1 MSPHPG
7 RRPSGPRK
15 RVRAY
20 EGAAATANSGVE
32 GWDSS
37 FDTGSRGFLVSRFA
51 TANLSR
57 CSLQHGKTLRLDLMP
72 SYFTSERFGRPQ
84 FLAFLLLLAFLFQA
98 IWLVH
103 QELRAEPLPES
114 DEALRIEQGWNQWH
128 GRGIAAAPLLNAAE
142 NGMQPELMNEVGGFD
157 TQRSP
162 LLYLVSAAPLLAWP
176 HDLTPDSARYWRW
189 LPRLPFLACGAFL
202 GASLWYVARRLCG
215 NAGGFVAL
223 TFYCFSPSL
232 IQASAAWHSEP
243 EIAAAW
249 GAFGTI
255 FTAIA
260 VAHTLYAP
268 REVVL
273 WNWRRIVLLGVA
285 LALAVGSQF
294 SLIVVIPIA
303 LAFMLYLAPTRRIAA
318 GMIWAAA
325 CALSFLLLCA
335 SYLFHW
341 KMFWSE
347 MAHADFLALAWR
359 SFAMAGAYR
368 RVFAQLGQSNP
379 ALVVAIPVALMVYLL
394 WPRTR
399 YFGNTAPLL
408 VAVILFVMAIGA
420 PHYPGLGF
428 QLVALP
434 FLLVFV
440 AGVSADLLETPYR
453 NLVLACLWGLLT
465 ANAIW
470 NLAELA
476 RA

>member
-1 MSPHPG
+1 MG
-7 RRPSGPRK
+7 R
-15 RVRAY
+15 
-20 EGAAATANSGVE
+20 
-32 GWDSS
+32 
-37 FDTGSRGFLVSRFA
+37 F
-51 TANLSR
+51 
-57 CSLQHGKTLRLDLMP
+57 
-72 SYFTSERFGRPQ
+72 FTRERFGRPQ
-84 FLAFLLLLAFLFQA
+84 ILAGLLLLVFLGQCA
-98 IWLVH
+98 WLVH
-103 QELRAEPLPES
+103 RSAGLTPGEESRISEGLRRSNEGRNKHASSLLQETETGVS
-114 DEALRIEQGWNQWH
+114 DSNHSSLWYLVAS
-128 GRGIAAAPLLNAAE
+128 APLLLWPE
-142 NGMQPELMNEVGGFD
+142 GMRLHSDHSLVWLARAPY
-157 TQRSP
+157 
-162 LLYLVSAAPLLAWP
+162 LLFGIL
-176 HDLTPDSARYWRW
+176 
-189 LPRLPFLACGAFL
+189 L
-202 GASLWYVARRLCG
+202 GASLWYVARRLYG
-215 NAGGFVAL
+215 NAGGYVAL
-223 TFYCFSPSL
+223 GLYCFSPAILRS
-232 IQASAAWHSEP
+232 SAVWFAEP
-243 EIAAAW
+243 EVGAAW

-273 WNWRRIVLLGVA
+273 WNWRRIVLLGVS
-285 LALAVGSQF
+285 LALTIGSQF

-318 GMIWAAA
+318 AMIWAAA
-325 CALSFLLLCA
+325 CAISFLLLYA
-335 SYLFHW
+335 SYFFRW
-341 KMFWSE
+341 ITFWSG
-347 MAHADFLALAWR
+347 MAHADFLALPWH

-408 VAVILFVMAIGA
+408 VAVTLLVMGIAT

-440 AGVSADLLETPYR
+440 AGISADLLETPHR